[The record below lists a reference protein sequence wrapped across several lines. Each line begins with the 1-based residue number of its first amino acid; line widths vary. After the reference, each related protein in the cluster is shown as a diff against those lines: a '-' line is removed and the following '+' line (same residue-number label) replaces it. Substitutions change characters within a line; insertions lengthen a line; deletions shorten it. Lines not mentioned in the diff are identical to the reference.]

1 MASRFDERDDR
12 ERAAALDAADELA
25 DWRKRFVVDDPAL
38 LYLDGNS
45 LGRLPRS
52 TLDRLADLVRNE
64 WGGDLVRG
72 WERWL
77 DMPAEVG
84 GRLAAEI
91 LGAGPD
97 QVLVADSTTV
107 NLYRLALA
115 AVAARAGR
123 PGGPGRSGRRT
134 ILTDRGNFPT
144 DRYVLEG
151 IARDRGLTIRWLDGD
166 PVDGPAPADV
176 ADALDTD
183 VALVA
188 LSHVSYRSAAIA
200 DVATIGRL
208 AHEAGA
214 LVLWDLSHA
223 AGVVPVELDAWDVD
237 LAAGCT
243 YKYLHGGP
251 GAPAWLYVARARQ
264 EELRSPIQGW
274 FGRRD
279 QFAMDEG
286 FEPLPGIRGW
296 LGGTPSVI
304 ALAAVDEGVRLVASA
319 GIDRIRTKSRALT
332 GFAVELIDRWLGPL
346 GCALGSPRD
355 PDRRGGHVS
364 IRHPDAA
371 RLCRSLAAA
380 GVITD
385 VRAPDSLRLGFPPLA
400 SSFADVERGIR
411 AVRDLLEQD
420 SAISEP
426 GDRPPARGT

>member
-1 MASRFDERDDR
+1 MTSRGREAHDR
-12 ERAAALDAADELA
+12 GRAASLDADDELA
-25 DWRKRFVVDDPAL
+25 GWRERFIFDDPAL

-52 TLDRLADLVRNE
+52 TVDRLAGLVRAE

-77 DMPAEVG
+77 DLPAEVG
-84 GRLAAEI
+84 GLLAAEI

-115 AVAARAGR
+115 AVDGRGSRASESRGS
-123 PGGPGRSGRRT
+123 GGSGRRT
-134 ILTDRGNFPT
+134 IVTDRANFPT

-166 PVDGPAPADV
+166 PVEGPAPADV
-176 ADALDTD
+176 AEALDAD

-188 LSHVSYRSAAIA
+188 LSHVNYRSSAIA
-200 DVATIGRL
+200 DVATISRL

-223 AGVVPVELDAWDVD
+223 AGVVPVALDAWDVD
-237 LAAGCT
+237 LAVGCT

-264 EELRSPIQGW
+264 DELRSPIQGW

-279 QFAMDEG
+279 QFAMDQD

-296 LGGTPSVI
+296 LGGTPPII
-304 ALAAVDEGVRLVASA
+304 ALAAVEEGVRLVASA
-319 GIDRIRTKSRALT
+319 GVDRIRAKSVALT
-332 GFAVELIDRWLGPL
+332 AYAVELIDRWLGPL
-346 GCALGSPRD
+346 GCTLGSPRR
-355 PDRRGGHVS
+355 PDRRAGHVS
-364 IRHPDAA
+364 IRHPDAI
-371 RLCRSLAAA
+371 RLCASLAAA

-385 VRAPDSLRLGFPPLA
+385 VRAPDSIRLGFPPLA
-400 SSFADVERGIR
+400 TSFADVEHGLRSL
-411 AVRDLLEQD
+411 RDLLE
-420 SAISEP
+420 A
-426 GDRPPARGT
+426 GRA